1 VAGGDQRAGTDRG
14 GEGIQALRAHPAL
27 TWGAASVALAAALAA
42 VAAQSEPALLAVG
55 AAAVFLLAV
64 GLALGRGA
72 AVPWAIVGL
81 GVAYAATLE
90 GDELDGR
97 VPLYAAGLL
106 VTAELGYWAL
116 QLRDGARD
124 EAGMAVR
131 RLIGLLIAA
140 AAAVVAGSLL
150 VAVAHV
156 PLRGGLAVEAIGLL
170 AAIGALA
177 ILTLAAR
184 RA

>member
-1 VAGGDQRAGTDRG
+1 VAGR
-14 GEGIQALRAHPAL
+14 
-27 TWGAASVALAAALAA
+27 
-42 VAAQSEPALLAVG
+42 SEPALLAVG
-55 AAAVFLLAV
+55 GAAVFLLVV

-106 VTAELGYWAL
+106 LTAELAYWAL

-124 EAGMAVR
+124 EPGMAPR
-131 RLIGLLIAA
+131 RFIGLLIAA
-140 AAAVVAGSLL
+140 AAAIVAGSLL

-156 PLRGGLAVEAIGLL
+156 PLRGGLAVEAIGLA
-170 AAIGALA
+170 AAIGALV
-177 ILTLAAR
+177 ILLLAAR